1 MPISG
6 SGWEFH
12 VERLGIQADG
22 KRKRTY
28 GAYQVFLDGHA
39 IAKLSGHLCEC
50 IGLGSRVKGG
60 HKRIPQGRYPLFTQ
74 FGTRYLTIGYTANLA
89 VPGKIPMP
97 GILLGE
103 TKPRTA
109 ILIHPGHPPNLYL
122 SSIGCL
128 NPTDPL
134 GPADLMDF
142 SESRSRVIALIDS
155 LRDFAPAAFQHAV
168 STHIPNAW
176 AVIDGEPMNPLG
188 PPDAEVAEAAL
199 AERT

>member
-12 VERLGIQADG
+12 VDRLGIQADG
-22 KRKRTY
+22 ARKRTY
-28 GAYQVFLDGHA
+28 GAYQVFVDGHA
-39 IAKLSGHLCEC
+39 IAKLSGHVCEC
-50 IGLGSRVKGG
+50 IGLGDLVKNSG
-60 HKRIPQGRYPLFTQ
+60 KRIPQGRYPLSTQ
-74 FGTRYLTIGYTANLA
+74 FGPKYKTIGYTPDPA
-89 VPGKIPMP
+89 VPGKRPMP
-97 GILLGE
+97 GILLGQ
-103 TKPRTA
+103 TKPR
-109 ILIHPGHPPNLYL
+109 IGIIIHPGHPPKLYL

-155 LRDFAPAAFQHAV
+155 LRDFFPAAFQHAT

-176 AVIDGEPMNPLG
+176 AVIDGEPMKSLDAPE
-188 PPDAEVAEAAL
+188 AEVA
-199 AERT
+199 